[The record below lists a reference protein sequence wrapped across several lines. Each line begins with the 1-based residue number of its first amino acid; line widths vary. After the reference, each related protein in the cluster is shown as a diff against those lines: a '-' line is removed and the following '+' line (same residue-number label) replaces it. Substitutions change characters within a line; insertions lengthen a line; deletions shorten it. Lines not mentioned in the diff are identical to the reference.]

1 MPPSRPWLGPTARP
15 GSGSQPMRSKD
26 GLSAAI
32 RQRRRAALVV
42 NTRSRRGR
50 RLYLAVITRLR
61 AAGFDLLGSFPV
73 RRPGELGVSLTAAMN
88 LRPDLLIVGGGD
100 GSISEAARRLA
111 CLDMALGVLPLGT
124 TNNFART
131 LGIPLNLA
139 EATDVLVAGKV
150 ADVDLGRAGGVFF
163 ANLVSVGLSAYV
175 AANVPH
181 QLKRLA
187 GRAAYP
193 VTALA
198 GLPRHRPFHAR
209 ITVGDQNYTLD
220 THQLNIANGSF
231 HAGRPITGDASADD
245 RLLLVYP
252 SAAAAAGHWSARP
265 SATRSSAPA
274 VPWPSPRF
282 WPSATCGWTPTRPC
296 PSTWTARS
304 SATLRRGSP
313 WHPTRCASWSS
324 PASWTPER
332 FTISLYR
339 FTIRYRLPFPL
350 ASGRG
355 NGRFGKPPAAPRHRC
370 SRPPR

>member
-1 MPPSRPWLGPTARP
+1 
-15 GSGSQPMRSKD
+15 MRSKA

-32 RQRRRAALVV
+32 RQHRRAALVV

-50 RLYLAVITRLR
+50 RLYQAVTARLH
-61 AAGFDLLGSFPV
+61 AAGFDVLGSFPV
-73 RRPGELGVSLTAAMN
+73 GEPGQLGASLTAAID

-150 ADVDLGRAGGVFF
+150 ADVDLGRAGDVFF

-209 ITVGDQNYTLD
+209 ITVGDQHYSLD

-252 SAAAAAGHWSARP
+252 LGGPGRGALL
-265 SATRSSAPA
+265 
-274 VPWPSPRF
+274 
-282 WPSATCGWTPTRPC
+282 
-296 PSTWTARS
+296 
-304 SATLRRGSP
+304 SATLRHAVFGARRTMADPAFLAVSDLWLDTDPPVPLDVDGEIRG
-313 WHPTRCASWSS
+313 HTPTRITLAPNALRVMVS
-324 PASWTPER
+324 PS
-332 FTISLYR
+332 
-339 FTIRYRLPFPL
+339 FPDT
-350 ASGRG
+350 
-355 NGRFGKPPAAPRHRC
+355 
-370 SRPPR
+370 

>member
-1 MPPSRPWLGPTARP
+1 
-15 GSGSQPMRSKD
+15 MRSKD

-73 RRPGELGVSLTAAMN
+73 RRPGELGASLTAAMN

-124 TNNFART
+124 TNNFARS

-150 ADVDLGRAGGVFF
+150 ADVDLGRAGGTFF

-181 QLKRLA
+181 QLKRVA

-209 ITVGDQNYTLD
+209 ITVGDQTYTLD

-252 SAAAAAGHWSARP
+252 LGGPGRGHWSARP

-274 VPWPSPRF
+274 APWPSPRS

-296 PSTWTARS
+296 PSTWTAKS
-304 SATLRRGSP
+304 SATPRRGSP

-355 NGRFGKPPAAPRHRC
+355 NGRFGKPRRHRAIGVPVRRVDC
-370 SRPPR
+370 PRACEPG